1 MWLGRA
7 SIYLMTGFRC
17 CKGVRRSTDL
27 HAATMPSSLL
37 SCFCKLWHALG
48 TIAEGAVS
56 PSNSGHCSLSISF
69 LMSAD
74 STGTGVVSSSC
85 TCWSITR
92 PVEGD
97 CWDGS
102 FSEIHLMIFTK
113 LNNMYRGSN
122 NSLVH
127 DPSGH
132 PWIPNPNQGHRFQD
146 HCPPPPNPDIR
157 AGCGAWFSLVYRRFM
172 KFPSINIANR
182 FLFLF
187 VANYLKAK

>member
-1 MWLGRA
+1 MWFGKA

-17 CKGVRRSTDL
+17 CRGVRRSTDL
-27 HAATMPSSLL
+27 HAATMVSSLL

-48 TIAEGAVS
+48 TIAEGATS
-56 PSNSGHCSLSISF
+56 PSNSGHWSLSISF

-102 FSEIHLMIFTK
+102 ISEIHLVICNANPWFINPGW
-113 LNNMYRGSN
+113 LIVVVPPN
-122 NSLVH
+122 NSTGLLELYL
-127 DPSGH
+127 PQINSLGF
-132 PWIPNPNQGHRFQD
+132 IIQGLTLQ
-146 HCPPPPNPDIR
+146 
-157 AGCGAWFSLVYRRFM
+157 S
-172 KFPSINIANR
+172 
-182 FLFLF
+182 
-187 VANYLKAK
+187 